1 MTAEPDID
9 LGPDR
14 IFPALA
20 DPVLS
25 SAALLNEIAS
35 RHPEAISL
43 AAGRPYD
50 GFFEPAELG
59 RLIDEYRQHLTGE
72 LGLSGDEV
80 TRRLF
85 QYGRTAGHIGEL
97 VARNLELDHDIRVD
111 PASIVV
117 LTGAQEGMVAV
128 TRALCT
134 GPRDVILVTS
144 PCYIGMLGAAKLLGV
159 EVVGVPER
167 SDGVAAAD
175 VAAVAER
182 VRATGRRPVALYL
195 VPTFS
200 NPSGH
205 TLTLAQRRELLA
217 VAAAQRLLLIEDD
230 PYGFLADPDDHV
242 PALKA
247 LDRGR
252 HVVHLGTYAKTC
264 FPGARVGYVVA
275 DQRVRTPDGRPGL
288 LADQIALIRS
298 MITVN
303 TSAVSQAVVG
313 ALLVRSGGRLR
324 EANRDRIAHYRRN
337 LGVLLHALETHF
349 PDGSGV
355 SWTRPAAGFFVVLR
369 VPFVADDAK
378 LAESAT
384 RYGVLWTPMSYFYP
398 GGGPCR
404 ELRLSCSALDP
415 GQITEGIRRLA
426 ALVRGARH
434 PGSEERSN
442 DDRAV
447 VPAHAVHR
455 R

>member
-1 MTAEPDID
+1 MTVETDVD

-14 IFPALA
+14 LFAALA

-59 RLIDEYRQHLTGE
+59 GLIDEYRRYLSVEQ
-72 LGLSGDEV
+72 GLPEAEI

-85 QYGRTAGHIGEL
+85 QYGRTAGHINEL

-111 PASIVV
+111 PASVVV
-117 LTGAQEGMVAV
+117 LAGAQEGMVAV

-134 GPRDVILVTS
+134 GPGDVLLVTS

-159 EVVGVPER
+159 EVAAVPER
-167 SDGVAAAD
+167 PDGLAAAD
-175 VAAVAER
+175 VAAVADR
-182 VRATGRRPVALYL
+182 VAATGRRPVALYL

-205 TLTLAQRRELLA
+205 TLTLAQRHELLA
-217 VAAAQRLLLIEDD
+217 VAASRRLLLIEDD
-230 PYGFLADPDDHV
+230 PYGFLAGPQERV

-247 LDRGR
+247 LDPGR

-275 DQRVRTPDGRPGL
+275 DQRVRTADGRRGL
-288 LADQIALIRS
+288 LADEIALIRS

-313 ALLVRSGGRLR
+313 GLLLRGGGRLR
-324 EANRDRIAHYRRN
+324 EANRERIAHYRRN
-337 LGVLLHALETHF
+337 LEVLLDALNRSF
-349 PDGSGV
+349 PPGSGV

-398 GGGPCR
+398 DGGPR
-404 ELRLSCSALDP
+404 HELRLSCSALDP
-415 GQITEGIRRLA
+415 GQIEEGVRRLA
-426 ALVRGARH
+426 ALVRDSRKE
-434 PGSEERSN
+434 SEQ
-442 DDRAV
+442 
-447 VPAHAVHR
+447 P
-455 R
+455 